1 MAERGRLYLWPRNRS
16 FGDSKPTPANGLRQR
31 SYVMA
36 WLPTTVA
43 ADQLEGPLGRLGCSQ
58 LSAVLRSLAEA
69 LDLAF
74 AYPAD
79 GRVVQLL
86 RGGSWNNNPRNCRS
100 AYRNHN
106 QPDNHNNNVGFRVV
120 CLPQHPSASEP
131 LEGIPAGA
139 QEGSRPAPVIGRL
152 RPPIRTA
159 PGGAPLALGP
169 VPAAIGAAPLF
180 PLS

>member
-1 MAERGRLYLWPRNRS
+1 MNDVAYL
-16 FGDSKPTPANGLRQR
+16 
-31 SYVMA
+31 
-36 WLPTTVA
+36 
-43 ADQLEGPLGRLGCSQ
+43 EI
-58 LSAVLRSLAEA
+58 
-69 LDLAF
+69 
-74 AYPAD
+74 

-106 QPDNHNNNVGFRVV
+106 EPGNVNDNDGFRVV

-159 PGGAPLALGP
+159 PGGAPAYR
-169 VPAAIGAAPLF
+169 APR
-180 PLS
+180 PLPPDPRPSSLL

>member
-1 MAERGRLYLWPRNRS
+1 MMHL
-16 FGDSKPTPANGLRQR
+16 
-31 SYVMA
+31 
-36 WLPTTVA
+36 
-43 ADQLEGPLGRLGCSQ
+43 
-58 LSAVLRSLAEA
+58 
-69 LDLAF
+69 
-74 AYPAD
+74 AYPES
-79 GRVVQLL
+79 GRVAQLL

-106 QPDNHNNNVGFRVV
+106 DPGNVNNNVGFRVV

-159 PGGAPLALGP
+159 PGGAP
-169 VPAAIGAAPLF
+169 AAPGPRPAVAGPAPPF
-180 PLS
+180 PLSPIRHPPRALPLP